1 MHRTQGHDQAG
12 FSLIELMVALAVGFM
27 LLGIVYNI
35 FLTSL
40 GNFDRV
46 EETTRVSRAGGQAMH
61 VMTRYMR
68 EAQAIEWAG
77 DNDITLRADWNDDG
91 MQEEHRYY
99 VDAQGRLRVLR
110 TDLQTGDTTEI
121 TLAENV
127 VNDSTEPIF
136 RYFRINDAGDLVECV
151 ADDIGGGVMAN
162 GDRNRGTDL
171 LQIEVFLDLD
181 ETTAPEAYRAATDLY
196 LRNDLGG

>member
-1 MHRTQGHDQAG
+1 MHRTKERAEAG
-12 FSLIELMVALAVGFM
+12 FSLIELMVALAIGFM

-68 EAQAIEWAG
+68 EAQTIEWAG

-91 MQEEHRYY
+91 AQEEHRYY
-99 VDAQGRLRVLR
+99 VDGQGRLKIVR
-110 TDLQTGDTTEI
+110 TNLQTGDTTEI
-121 TLAENV
+121 TLAESV
-127 VNDSTEPIF
+127 VNDSTQPIF
-136 RYFRINDAGDLVECV
+136 QYFRITDAGDLEECV
-151 ADDIGGGVMAN
+151 AEDVGGGVMVN

-171 LQIEVFLDLD
+171 LQIAVFLDID
-181 ETTAPEAYRAATDLY
+181 ESTPPEPYRAATDLY

>member
-1 MHRTQGHDQAG
+1 MQGADERAEAG
-12 FSLIELMVALAVGFM
+12 FSLIELMVALAIGFM

-61 VMTRYMR
+61 IMTRYMR
-68 EAQAIEWAG
+68 EAQTIEWAG
-77 DNDITLRADWNDDG
+77 DNEIIVRADWSDDG
-91 MQEEHRYY
+91 TQEEHRYY
-99 VDAQGRLRVLR
+99 VDGAGRLKIVRIN
-110 TDLQTGDTTEI
+110 LQDGSTTEI

-127 VNDSTEPIF
+127 VNDSAQPIF
-136 RYFRINDAGDLVECV
+136 RYFRINDAGDLEECD
-151 ADDIGGGVMAN
+151 ADDLGGGVMAN

-171 LQIEVFLDLD
+171 LQIAVYLDVD
-181 ETTAPEAYRAATDLY
+181 ESTPPEPYRAATDLY